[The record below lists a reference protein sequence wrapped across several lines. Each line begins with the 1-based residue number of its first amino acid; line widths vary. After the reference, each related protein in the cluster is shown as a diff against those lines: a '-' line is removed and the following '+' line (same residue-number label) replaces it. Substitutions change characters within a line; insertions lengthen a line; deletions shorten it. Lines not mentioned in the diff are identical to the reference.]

1 MGRTPSLQGNWFS
14 EGLIGVSKC
23 DSGPWVR
30 SLFQCDWKEHW
41 GGWKLCFQ
49 GGSGRIKLELCGR
62 WESLHL
68 LQPPAE
74 AAHRLH
80 LRDNMH
86 LVLRREESP

>member
-1 MGRTPSLQGNWFS
+1 MIQDRGSGHCFS
-14 EGLIGVSKC
+14 VT
-23 DSGPWVR
+23 
-30 SLFQCDWKEHW
+30 
-41 GGWKLCFQ
+41 
-49 GGSGRIKLELCGR
+49 GGSIGEVVFKVGMEGEKLEFYGR

-68 LQPPAE
+68 PQPRAE

>member
-1 MGRTPSLQGNWFS
+1 MIR
-14 EGLIGVSKC
+14 
-23 DSGPWVR
+23 DR
-30 SLFQCDWKEHW
+30 
-41 GGWKLCFQ
+41 
-49 GGSGRIKLELCGR
+49 GSGHCFSVTGRNIGEAGNFVFKVGMEGEKLEFYGR

-68 LQPPAE
+68 PQPLAE

>member
-1 MGRTPSLQGNWFS
+1 MIQDR
-14 EGLIGVSKC
+14 
-23 DSGPWVR
+23 
-30 SLFQCDWKEHW
+30 
-41 GGWKLCFQ
+41 
-49 GGSGRIKLELCGR
+49 GSGHCFSVTGRSIGEAGSSVFKVGVEGKKLEFYGR

-74 AAHRLH
+74 AAHRLP